1 MSEVQIQFKAQH
13 AEVTGAFKMQGT
25 GITINTKLYNTM
37 TIFSWV
43 SFYNDKNYINI
54 FFPEYKMWFVWWFCA
69 IGPIWKHKQ
78 HLRTRLTINN
88 LNAFL
93 FGINMFKFNKKNTG
107 TRCEICSKLTIK
119 TPERSQFAISIFNSE
134 HILHLVLVLLKLVL
148 NKQMLVGIITGWQL
162 ATLKLALLFRHF
174 LVFLTRPMV

>member
-1 MSEVQIQFKAQH
+1 MGEVQIQFKAQH

-43 SFYNDKNYINI
+43 NFYNDKNYINI

-69 IGPIWKHKQ
+69 IGPIRKHKQ
-78 HLRTRLTINN
+78 HLRTWLTINN

-107 TRCEICSKLTIK
+107 TNMFEVNNKDTRTKSIRYLYFQLWAYFTPCFSSFKVDFEQANAAWAYYRMAACNSK
-119 TPERSQFAISIFNSE
+119 ISPP
-134 HILHLVLVLLKLVL
+134 L
-148 NKQMLVGIITGWQL
+148 
-162 ATLKLALLFRHF
+162 
-174 LVFLTRPMV
+174 